1 MSSANLEKSV
11 RMKTAF
17 VENANAVATKDFG
30 LDLHEIGTPKYEAKL
45 AQGMMKNA
53 GSLVGARAR
62 IRLYTGMALS
72 VLNTFNS
79 RSTIHSREKSTGPH
93 V

>member
-1 MSSANLEKSV
+1 MSSANLEKSI
-11 RMKTAF
+11 RTKTAF
-17 VENANAVATKDFG
+17 VENAKAVATKDFG

-45 AQGMMKNA
+45 AQGMMKHA

-62 IRLYTGMALS
+62 IRLYTGLALS
-72 VLNTFNS
+72 VLSSFNG
-79 RSTIHSREKSTGPH
+79 RSTIHSREKYTEPH